1 MPTLGIEGGFFF
13 SCRPE
18 RGAHLL
24 FIHCHPALCTKVHAF
39 CNPLGRVEDLG
50 VILVVSMALSII
62 NFLRSEGINPCQ
74 LEGLLMSSCD

>member
-1 MPTLGIEGGFFF
+1 MPTLGIAGGSF
-13 SCRPE
+13 SCRAE

-39 CNPLGRVEDLG
+39 RNTLERVEDLHI
-50 VILVVSMALSII
+50 ILVVSMALAII